1 MKKTF
6 LILALMVFITFT
18 AMATVTRGG
27 PELAWL
33 GLSSTEVYKGLSTD
47 TKPTTYLGK
56 AVRSGAAFWETNTGK
71 ISVYTGSAW
80 VSKQTRVVCAL
91 DTLTAQGSFP
101 PVCSTGFTHAT
112 FLFADS
118 SVTTSATVRYRGK
131 ANSLSPIDWFT
142 LDAENDTTVFAAT
155 TGSWS
160 RTFALAAGTDS
171 LRQQVVSEAGG
182 TGGKFWSAII
192 LWNQYK

>member
-1 MKKTF
+1 MKKIF
-6 LILALMVFITFT
+6 LIISLMVCMTLP

-47 TKPTTYLGK
+47 TKPSTWLGK

-71 ISVYTGSAW
+71 ISVYTGSVW

-91 DTLTAQGSFP
+91 DTLTAPGYFL

-112 FLFADS
+112 FLFCDS
-118 SVTTSATVRYRGK
+118 LVTTSATVQYRGK
-131 ANSLSPIDWFT
+131 VANIAPIDWFN
-142 LDAENDTTVFAAT
+142 LDAENDTTQYVAT

-160 RTFALAAGTDS
+160 RTFTLAAGTDS
-171 LRQQVVSEAGG
+171 LRQKVISEAGG